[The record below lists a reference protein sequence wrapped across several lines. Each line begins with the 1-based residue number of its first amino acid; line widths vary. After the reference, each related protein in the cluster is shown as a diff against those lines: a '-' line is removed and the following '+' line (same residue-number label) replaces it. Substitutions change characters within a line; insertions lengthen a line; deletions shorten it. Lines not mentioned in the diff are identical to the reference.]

1 MGLPDFGSLL
11 TDLLFEPATPELGTQ
26 IEAEIREVVEKQLSY
41 ITLIEVNTLLDE
53 ADTNTIV
60 VRMSFTVD
68 VNDPHAIE
76 TVSITANPQMVD

>member
-1 MGLPDFGSLL
+1 M
-11 TDLLFEPATPELGTQ
+11 
-26 IEAEIREVVEKQLSY
+26 
-41 ITLIEVNTLLDE
+41 NTLLDE

-68 VNDPHAIE
+68 VNDPSAID